1 MKHERNRFD
10 KLLQIR
16 APQTLSDAID
26 VAADRQFQSKSEY
39 IRHSVLDRLKADGV
53 DPAQRTPFDLQ
64 RPPSFAPD
72 VTDALVGDRGV
83 NDGVRDRAMAHECL

>member
-1 MKHERNRFD
+1 MKPERNRFD

-26 VAADRQFQSKSEY
+26 VAADRHFQSKSEY

-53 DPAQRTPFDLQ
+53 DPIQY
-64 RPPSFAPD
+64 
-72 VTDALVGDRGV
+72 V
-83 NDGVRDRAMAHECL
+83 VRLT